1 MNMKCIFNRYALAL
15 LVSLVPAVMPAQDWQ
30 QGGEDGVVMNAVGG
44 TDTVSADTIESAVE
58 PQWPQ
63 NVQMRIGRL
72 LQNDLFERSQVG
84 MMIYD
89 LTADSVIFRHNERQT
104 MRPASTMKVLTAIAA
119 IDRLGGSFL
128 FRTSLYYKGQVANKT
143 LNGDIYLVGGF
154 DPRFNSDDM
163 NAFVEGICHLGVDTI
178 RGRIV
183 ADKSMKDAKL
193 LGEGWCWDDDN
204 PVLSPLLVSK
214 RDVFM
219 ARFLQKLRANG
230 VVVEADTLSGKLP
243 AGAYEVVTRTHTLD
257 QVLMPM
263 MKESDNLCAEAMF
276 YQLGVAVGAHPV
288 SARHASAVVRSLID
302 KVGLDPSAYRI
313 ADGSGLSLYDYVSAE
328 LEVAL
333 LRYAY
338 QNVNIFMHLRPSL
351 PIAAEDGTL
360 RRRMH
365 GTFAGGNVRAKT
377 GSVTA
382 VSSLA
387 GYCTAANGHLLCFS
401 IINQGLRRGSEGRAF
416 QDRVCIELCRP

>member
-1 MNMKCIFNRYALAL
+1 MKCIFNRYALAL

-84 MMIYD
+84 TMIYD

>member
-1 MNMKCIFNRYALAL
+1 MNMKYIFNRYALAL
-15 LVSLVPAVMPAQDWQ
+15 LVSFVPALMPAQDGK
-30 QGGEDGVVMNAVGG
+30 QGGEDGAVMNAVTG
-44 TDTVSADTIESAVE
+44 TDTVSVDTTESAVE

-89 LTADSVIFRHNERQT
+89 LTADSVIFKHNERQT

-163 NAFVEGICHLGVDTI
+163 NAFVEGIRHLGVDTI

-183 ADKSMKDAKL
+183 ADKSMKDTKL

-276 YQLGVAVGAHPV
+276 YQLGVAAGAHPV

-360 RRRMH
+360 RRRMQ